1 MFLGAYVPQCTC
13 GGQRITWASQQAPL
27 PVELSLA
34 PKRIAFNTRVACFH
48 DSANSRKKM
57 LKIRSN
63 AKSDMRMDLKVIRET
78 VGPGAGPWDALEEDN
93 VKFNYGV

>member
-1 MFLGAYVPQCTC
+1 MGAYVPQCTC
-13 GGQRITWASQQAPL
+13 GGQRITWAPQKAPL
-27 PVELSLA
+27 PVELSPA
-34 PKRIAFNTRVACFH
+34 PKRIAFSTRAACFH

-57 LKIRSN
+57 LRIRSK
-63 AKSDMRMDLKVIRET
+63 AKSYMKMDLKVRREA